1 MADFAEEC
9 GYSIPDSEI
18 DTCLDEQADESS
30 DDKEFCRD
38 FGDAEIIRNSWTCEE
53 LEDYWGPE
61 PEA

>member
-9 GYSIPDSEI
+9 GFGISDAELASCIE
-18 DTCLDEQADESS
+18 EHADESC
-30 DDKEFCRD
+30 DDKRFCRD
-38 FGDAEIIRNSWTCEE
+38 FGDAETIRNNWTCEE